1 MSKIVF
7 RVLDFFE
14 AFAAAQRPLVLSE
27 MARILDIPPSSCH
40 GVLRALE
47 KRGYLYELKPR
58 AGFYPTSRMLE
69 LSREIAEHD
78 PSLIH
83 IEPTLQTLLKA
94 AGESV
99 FLSRA
104 HGISIVYL
112 AVLHADRRLRLDL
125 QPGDHVRSM
134 YASSAGKAVLATL
147 APKSLADFLD
157 TTDLRPLTPM
167 TNTTRAAIEA
177 DLRLSEQR
185 GWFVNRE
192 ETVED
197 SLTISARFVF
207 NDTLFILTIAG
218 SLKPMERKLDQ
229 LTGQLLAT
237 VRQLERRGPA
247 SAA

>member
-14 AFAAAQRPLVLSE
+14 AFAEQQRPLVLSE

-40 GVLRALE
+40 GVLRAME

-78 PSLIH
+78 PSLTH
-83 IEPTLQTLLKA
+83 IEPTLQTLMKE
-94 AGESV
+94 AGETV

-104 HGISIVYL
+104 HGLSIVYL
-112 AVLHADRRLRLDL
+112 AALHADRRLRLDL
-125 QPGDHVRSM
+125 QPGDQVRSM

-147 APKSLADFLD
+147 APKALADFLEHA
-157 TTDLRPLTPM
+157 DLKQLTP
-167 TNTTRAAIEA
+167 TTKTTRAAIEA
-177 DLRLSEQR
+177 DLKLSEER
-185 GWFVNRE
+185 GWFMNRE

-197 SLTISARFVF
+197 SLTISARFIF
-207 NDTLFILTIAG
+207 NGTLFILTIAG

-229 LTGQLLAT
+229 LTAQLLAT
-237 VRQLERRGPA
+237 VRQLERREADPA
-247 SAA
+247 I